1 MPLTLIKRN
10 RRHLREKYSMMSVF
24 VEFLHD
30 EAYLSGTCS
39 SLPTLEQSFQNIC
52 SDIECNANFY
62 LVFKYLLITFA
73 SRRLESL
80 FVDPSLVPQVSKYQI
95 GVRNSAT
102 SCTVGREHPEGKSE
116 DSHLHT
122 RCCEN
127 LKSQKT
133 QLRFLWKP

>member
-24 VEFLHD
+24 VELLHD

-39 SLPTLEQSFQNIC
+39 SLPTLEKSFQNIC
-52 SDIECNANFY
+52 NDIECNANFY

-80 FVDPSLVPQVSKYQI
+80 FVDPSLAPQVSEYQI

-116 DSHLHT
+116 DSYLHI